1 MKRVCVICEGQTE
14 ETFVREVLAPNFYH
28 LNLSLLGQTVE
39 TSVGH
44 KGGALNY
51 ARIKRAIEHTLKQ
64 KDQPFVTTFID
75 LYKLS
80 SDFPAFNTISELQLA
95 GKLHRL
101 TQEWHKDIINNTG
114 CRPERFLP
122 YIQAHE
128 FEALLFSD
136 IGGITC
142 VNQSWES
149 ATEELKLIKSQA
161 KSPEYINDLPETKPE
176 AHFKRLL
183 HSPSY
188 RKIRHGSIAMKNVG
202 LSAMERDCAFFSEWV
217 NNIRKFSEY

>member
-14 ETFVREVLAPNFYH
+14 ETFVREVLAPHFYH
-28 LNLSLLGQTVE
+28 LNLSLLGQTVQ

-51 ARIKRAIEHTLKQ
+51 ARIKPAIERTLKQ

-75 LYKLS
+75 LYKLG
-80 SDFPAFNTISELQLA
+80 SDFPAFNTVSGLQLA
-95 GKLHRL
+95 KKLHRL
-101 TQEWHKDIINNTG
+101 TQAWHKDIISSTG

-122 YIQAHE
+122 YIQAYE

-136 IGGITC
+136 IDGVTC
-142 VNQSWES
+142 VNEGWVS
-149 ATEELKLIKSQA
+149 ATEELKLIKSKV
-161 KSPEYINDLPETKPE
+161 KSPEYINDSPETKPE

-183 HSPSY
+183 HLPSY
-188 RKIRHGSIAMKNVG
+188 RKIRHGSIAMKNIG
-202 LSAMERDCAFFSEWV
+202 LSAMERDCGFFAEWV
-217 NNIRKFSEY
+217 NNIRQLSDC